1 MEIAWDSE
9 LANLMTDLLATQ
21 EETLSVLARKREL
34 LITGDGE
41 GLAALGIEEQQ
52 LVERLKDSLKRREQL
67 LKLAAEQGLPHKN
80 LQTLSESLP
89 NGTISRERRDQ
100 LKLAKARAR
109 LLRHHG
115 LTNWVVAQ
123 RTLIHLSQM
132 LEIIATGGRLQ
143 PTYDNVQTGAHGKR
157 QCVGAGSV
165 QCVCANSGALVDQE
179 A

>member
-1 MEIAWDSE
+1 METPWDSK
-9 LANLMTDLLATQ
+9 LAAFLTDLLATQ

-34 LITGDGE
+34 LLAGDGE
-41 GLAALGIEEQQ
+41 GLALLDVEEQQ
-52 LVERLKDSLKRREQL
+52 LVERLGVSLSRREDL
-67 LKLAAEQGLPHKN
+67 LRLAAEQGMPHKN
-80 LQTLSESLP
+80 LQSLSKALP
-89 NGTISRERRDQ
+89 NGQIGEQRRDQ

-132 LEIIATGGRLQ
+132 LEIIATGGRLR
-143 PTYDNVQTGAHGKR
+143 PTYDKARCAGVVGG
-157 QCVGAGSV
+157 QCVGAG
-165 QCVCANSGALVDQE
+165 SGALVDQE